1 MKSVFRPV
9 LSGVCLLSAST
20 YSFAEDI
27 TFDDMTVT
35 ATRSERSALEVPAS
49 ISSKSGDEVKADK
62 ASTQRELLNSIAGVR
77 I

>member
-20 YSFAEDI
+20 YSFAEDV

-49 ISSKSGDEVKADK
+49 ISSKSGD
-62 ASTQRELLNSIAGVR
+62 
-77 I
+77 